1 MITQLLSAVTNL
13 IIQIISTL
21 GYTGVFLLM
30 SVQTVA
36 IPVPSEVIL
45 PFAGFLV
52 FTGRFNLFFIA
63 LIGGLGSCLGSSIAY
78 WIGYKGGRPLVEKYG
93 KAILFSEHDLQL
105 TEKFFGRFGT
115 WAGFFGMLLPV
126 VRSFVSFPAG
136 VAKVPLKKY
145 LAFVFAG
152 SFIWSLLLAYIGM
165 KLGEHWVDLHS
176 RFQKFDVVIVAL
188 IVLGIVWWVWRHIKN
203 RKVGQ

>member
-1 MITQLLSAVTNL
+1 MLSQILSAVTIF
-13 IIQIISTL
+13 IIHTISTL
-21 GYTGVFLLM
+21 GYAGVFLLM
-30 SVQTVA
+30 AIQTVA

-52 FTGRFNLFFIA
+52 ASGRFNLILIA
-63 LIGGLGSCLGSSIAY
+63 LVGAVGSCVGSAVAY

-93 KAILFSEHDLQL
+93 QVILVSQHDLVL
-105 TEKFFGRFGT
+105 TEKFFGKFGT
-115 WAGFFGMLLPV
+115 WAGFLGMLLPV

-152 SFIWSLLLAYIGM
+152 SFIWSLILAYLGM
-165 KLGEHWVDLHS
+165 KLGEHWSDLHS
-176 RFQKFDVVIVAL
+176 RFQKFDVAIVVI
-188 IVLGIVWWVWRHIKN
+188 IVILIVWWVWRHIKN
-203 RKVGQ
+203 RVKE